1 MTSTPSAPPRH
12 ATFRLVLAAVLVL
25 VTVAS
30 LGLVAWRLAV
40 RGEDESLQQSRNDV
54 MKRASEFMGRMG
66 TYGPD
71 LLDDKGGMP
80 DYRASVK
87 EVISPK
93 LAASFDKEAATAEQ
107 LVAQAGVSRTV
118 EVFSTGVSSL
128 DDDSARVLAA
138 GAFTDTYQVEGKEIE
153 QEPSPFRLE
162 LALVKIDGEWLVDDL
177 DDIDDGLPP
186 FSQPGI
192 PEEPTTPGESPSTTP
207 STPPSTTPSESPATE
222 QSSEEGR

>member
-1 MTSTPSAPPRH
+1 MTSTPSAPPSH

-30 LGLVAWRLAV
+30 LGVVAWRLAV

-107 LVAQAGVSRTV
+107 LVAQAGVSRAV

-162 LALVKIDGEWLVDDL
+162 LALVKIDGEWLVDDF
-177 DDIDDGLPP
+177 DPVTSDSATESGAPAPDPTEAP
-186 FSQPGI
+186 Q
-192 PEEPTTPGESPSTTP
+192 PEESGQPDGTGEG
-207 STPPSTTPSESPATE
+207 E
-222 QSSEEGR
+222 Q